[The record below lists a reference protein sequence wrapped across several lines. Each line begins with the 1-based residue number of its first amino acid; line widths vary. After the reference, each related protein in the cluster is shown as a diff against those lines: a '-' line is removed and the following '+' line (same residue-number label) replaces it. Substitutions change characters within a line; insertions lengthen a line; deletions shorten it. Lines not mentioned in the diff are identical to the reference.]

1 MRRVAGDDAPCG
13 QRLCKECVM
22 DKQSLLL
29 AALSA
34 GGTYQ
39 YTPVQVQ
46 KLIFL
51 IERNVASD
59 LGGQAFEFKAYD
71 YGPFDSSIYEVLREI
86 EDQGL
91 AISSATT
98 RGWKKY
104 QLTEP
109 GAAKGSRL
117 LSQLPK
123 RAADYVRSVSE
134 FVRRLSF
141 AELVSSI
148 YKAYPEMKANSVFR
162 E

>member
-1 MRRVAGDDAPCG
+1 
-13 QRLCKECVM
+13 M

-39 YTPVQVQ
+39 HTPVQVQ
-46 KLIFL
+46 KLVFL
-51 IERNVASD
+51 IERNVAGD
-59 LGGQAFEFKAYD
+59 LGGPAFEFRAYD
-71 YGPFDSSIYEVLREI
+71 YGPFDSSIYDVLRGI
-86 EDQGL
+86 ETQGL
-91 AISSATT
+91 AVSSATT

-104 QLTEP
+104 QLTEA
-109 GAAKGSRL
+109 GLAEGSRV
-117 LSQLPK
+117 LSQMPK
-123 RAADYVRSVSE
+123 RAADYVRAVSE

-141 AELVSSI
+141 ADLVSSI

>member
-1 MRRVAGDDAPCG
+1 
-13 QRLCKECVM
+13 M

-29 AALSA
+29 AAMSA

-39 YTPVQVQ
+39 HTPVQVQ

-51 IERNVASD
+51 IERNVAND
-59 LGGQAFEFKAYD
+59 LGGPFFEFKAYD
-71 YGPFDSSIYEVLREI
+71 YGPFDSSLYEVLRGI
-86 EDQGL
+86 EEQGL
-91 AISSATT
+91 VVGSATT
-98 RGWKKY
+98 GGWKKY
-104 QLTEP
+104 QLTEA
-109 GAAKGSRL
+109 GVAEGSRL
-117 LSQLPK
+117 LIQLPK

-141 AELVSSI
+141 AELVSAV

>member
-1 MRRVAGDDAPCG
+1 
-13 QRLCKECVM
+13 M

-29 AALSA
+29 AAMSA

-39 YTPVQVQ
+39 HTPVQVQ

-51 IERNVASD
+51 IERNVAND
-59 LGGQAFEFKAYD
+59 LGGPAFEFKAYD
-71 YGPFDSSIYEVLREI
+71 YGPFDSSIYEVLRGI
-86 EDQGL
+86 EAQGL
-91 AISSATT
+91 AVGSATT

-104 QLTEP
+104 QLTEA
-109 GAAKGSRL
+109 GVAEGTRL
-117 LSQLPK
+117 LNQLPK

-141 AELVSSI
+141 AELVSAV